1 MRICTVLKNISTKKY
16 VFQQIK
22 LTGLLCVRW
31 GGGGARYFVYKRKFT
46 FIDVSLNRFE
56 DS

>member
-1 MRICTVLKNISTKKY
+1 M
-16 VFQQIK
+16 
-22 LTGLLCVRW
+22 CVGG

-46 FIDVSLNRFE
+46 FIDVSLNMFE